1 MDQVPKSRDSPL
13 FRQVALQRIV
23 RIRMDHR
30 LKLNLLENGLI
41 NFETPLSTDSRKQ
54 ALSNNTK
61 FEMVSMLSFEVP
73 PLKLFC

>member
-13 FRQVALQRIV
+13 FRQVALQWII

-61 FEMVSMLSFEVP
+61 IEMVSMLSF
-73 PLKLFC
+73 

>member
-23 RIRMDHR
+23 SIRMDHR
-30 LKLNLLENGLI
+30 LKLNLLENGSI
-41 NFETPLSTDSRKQ
+41 NFETFLSTDSRKQ

-61 FEMVSMLSFEVP
+61 FEMVAMLSFEVP